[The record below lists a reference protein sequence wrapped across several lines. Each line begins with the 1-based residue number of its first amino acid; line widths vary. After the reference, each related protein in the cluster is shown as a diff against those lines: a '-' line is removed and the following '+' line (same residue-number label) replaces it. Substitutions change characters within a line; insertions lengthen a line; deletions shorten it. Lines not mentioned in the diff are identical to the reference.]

1 MLELFRNNQ
10 RKTHRTNKAGFR
22 RIFHLLYWNSA
33 HAGSVILD
41 SILLLE
47 SGFFVDNSALLV
59 PFCYLSILL
68 RSNPRVT
75 KNVTFIS

>member
-1 MLELFRNNQ
+1 MNDFVIVKGKHIE
-10 RKTHRTNKAGFR
+10 KTKQGFAE
-22 RIFHLLYWNSA
+22 FPTCVTENSA

-75 KNVTFIS
+75 KNVTLIS